1 MLPLKVVKFQDI
13 DLSKLKLGKVESYIG
28 NRLIVPISLSS
39 QNQLLVQTSKLFV
52 PFSPFQSNL
61 KLSFQNIDFD
71 PEQKEFYR
79 FLIQLGIKIKS
90 DLKTHLEWKPIIHKN
105 QYYADYIYSYLPQH
119 TKIYNQDKSINHQL
133 ITPCY
138 IKTIMSFDHIWI
150 SDTNVGLS
158 TTLHQVRLY
167 PNSKLIRLPDY
178 SFLDDDILNSK
189 LSEDNSKEGNN
200 DIKQK
205 LNNQLTSFFQN
216 KNINKPDDKYQK
228 MRQLGISEE
237 AIQHKIKMET
247 LDTPISTIK
256 INPGMLSGISLKKV
270 DKEQVIK
277 DKLKHKLER
286 QARQT
291 GCNPFS
297 LMEINPKMLAGISLK
312 KVDKEQVEKDK
323 LKHKLEMESKQ
334 TGWRPPSLMEIQ
346 NILTKMKEKKEI
358 SQYDKSKCQ

>member
-1 MLPLKVVKFQDI
+1 
-13 DLSKLKLGKVESYIG
+13 
-28 NRLIVPISLSS
+28 
-39 QNQLLVQTSKLFV
+39 
-52 PFSPFQSNL
+52 
-61 KLSFQNIDFD
+61 
-71 PEQKEFYR
+71 
-79 FLIQLGIKIKS
+79 
-90 DLKTHLEWKPIIHKN
+90 
-105 QYYADYIYSYLPQH
+105 
-119 TKIYNQDKSINHQL
+119 
-133 ITPCY
+133 
-138 IKTIMSFDHIWI
+138 
-150 SDTNVGLS
+150 
-158 TTLHQVRLY
+158 
-167 PNSKLIRLPDY
+167 
-178 SFLDDDILNSK
+178 
-189 LSEDNSKEGNN
+189 
-200 DIKQK
+200 
-205 LNNQLTSFFQN
+205 
-216 KNINKPDDKYQK
+216 
-228 MRQLGISEE
+228 
-237 AIQHKIKMET
+237 MET